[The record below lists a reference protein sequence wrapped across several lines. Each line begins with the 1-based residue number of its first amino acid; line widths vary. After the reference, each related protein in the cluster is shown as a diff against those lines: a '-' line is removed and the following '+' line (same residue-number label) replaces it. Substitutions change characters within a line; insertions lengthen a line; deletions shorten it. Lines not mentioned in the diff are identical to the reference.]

1 MVEPALL
8 TCQPEQ
14 RGLAETVHVLVFDQ
28 VQAKQCAM
36 QEVAGLGVRLQ
47 RVIAGHPGVPA
58 EDKGGPVPE
67 CLALLPLGEPQLSTR
82 ACVQEI
88 VWSVGC
94 LKRHP
99 GCVCG

>member
-14 RGLAETVHVLVFDQ
+14 CGLAETVRVPVFDQ
-28 VQAKQCAM
+28 MEAEQCAV
-36 QEVAGLGVRLQ
+36 QEVAGLGVGLQ

-58 EDKGGPVPE
+58 EDEGGPVPE
-67 CLALLPLGEPQLSTR
+67 CLALLPLGEPQLSTEAR
-82 ACVQEI
+82 VQKV
-88 VWSVGC
+88 VWSVSH